1 MTYGF
6 KYITIILYENSKTH
20 KHFID
25 IESERVMIGK
35 ALDRIY
41 AARQIATKTEMKV
54 IDGILNIPTN
64 EIIYL
69 SITDLASRLKVAEAT
84 LVRFCK
90 KLGYNGF
97 QEFKLHLSQEAG
109 MMEKTVDDCMAKKV
123 AHQMIDAI
131 NETSRSI
138 NYNECLKIADILINS
153 GKICAFGVGNS
164 AITAME
170 ISNVLARIGIM
181 VTYTP
186 DPHLQAMITG
196 NLTENDT
203 VILISV
209 SGSTKDIIDVAQ
221 IAKRNKVNIVV
232 ITCYDQSPLAKYA
245 DFILYSTRREAA
257 YEGGSVSTI
266 VSISYIINVL
276 YNAIY
281 EKLGDDGYEFTMRSA
296 RSVANKSL

>member
-1 MTYGF
+1 MLFYRNGDV
-6 KYITIILYENSKTH
+6 IM
-20 KHFID
+20 
-25 IESERVMIGK
+25 VGK
-35 ALDRIY
+35 AIDRIY
-41 AARQIATKTEMKV
+41 AAKEIATKTEKKV
-54 IDGILNIPTN
+54 IDAILDIPPE

-69 SITDLASRLKVAEAT
+69 SISDLASRLKVADAT

-97 QEFKLHLSQEAG
+97 QEFKLHLSQETG
-109 MMEKTVDDCMAKKV
+109 MSNQVSADCVEKRIAL
-123 AHQMIDAI
+123 QMVDAI

-138 NYNECLKIADILINS
+138 KYDQCLKIADMLINS
-153 GKICAFGVGNS
+153 NKICAFGVGNS
-164 AITAME
+164 SITAME

-186 DPHLQAMITG
+186 DTHLQSMITS

-209 SGSTKDIIDVAQ
+209 SGSTKDIIEVAE
-221 IAKRNKVNIVV
+221 IAKRNGVNIVV
-232 ITCYDQSPLAKYA
+232 ITCYDHSPLAKYA
-245 DFILYSTRREAA
+245 DHILYSTRREAA

-281 EKLGDDGYEFTMRSA
+281 EKLGSEGYENTLRTANAVS
-296 RSVANKSL
+296 NKSL

>member
-1 MTYGF
+1 M
-6 KYITIILYENSKTH
+6 
-20 KHFID
+20 
-25 IESERVMIGK
+25 VGK

-41 AARQIATKTEMKV
+41 AAKDIATKTEKK
-54 IDGILNIPTN
+54 IIQGILDTTPS

-69 SITDLASRLKVAEAT
+69 SIGDLAAKLNVAEAT

-97 QEFKLHLSQEAG
+97 QDFKLHLSQDAG
-109 MMEKTVDDCMAKKV
+109 RHGQSTDDCIAKRI
-123 AHQMIDAI
+123 ALQMVDAI

-138 NYNECLKIADILINS
+138 KYEDCLKIADKMINS
-153 GKICAFGVGNS
+153 GKICSFGVGNS

-170 ISNVLARIGIM
+170 ITNVLARVGLT

-186 DPHLQAMITG
+186 DPHLQAMIAS

-203 VILISV
+203 VVLISV
-209 SGSTKDIIDVAQ
+209 SGSTKDIIDVAE
-221 IAKRNKVNIVV
+221 IAKKNGATIVV
-232 ITCYDQSPLAKYA
+232 ITCYDRSPLAKCA
-245 DFILYSTRREAA
+245 DHILFSTRREAA

-281 EKLGDDGYEFTMRSA
+281 EKLGDNGYEYTMRA
-296 RSVANKSL
+296 AKSVANKSL

>member
-1 MTYGF
+1 MVGRA
-6 KYITIILYENSKTH
+6 S
-20 KHFID
+20 
-25 IESERVMIGK
+25 
-35 ALDRIY
+35 DRIQ
-41 AARQIATKTEMKV
+41 AAKEIATKTEKKV

-69 SITDLASRLKVAEAT
+69 SISDLASRLKVADAT

-97 QEFKLHLSQEAG
+97 QDFKLHLSQEAASAG
-109 MMEKTVDDCMAKKV
+109 RDSVDCTVKRIAM
-123 AHQMIDAI
+123 QMVDAI
-131 NETSRSI
+131 NQTSRSI
-138 NYNECLKIADILINS
+138 NYDECLRIADRMIGS

-186 DPHLQAMITG
+186 DPHLQAMITS
-196 NLTENDT
+196 NLTDNDT

-209 SGSTKDIIDVAQ
+209 SGSTKDILDVAEV
-221 IAKRNKVNIVV
+221 AKKNGTRIVV
-232 ITCYDQSPLAKYA
+232 ITCYDHSPLAKYA
-245 DFILYSTRREAA
+245 DHILFSTRREAA

-276 YNAIY
+276 YNAIS
-281 EKLGDDGYEFTMRSA
+281 EKLGENSHEYTMRSA
-296 RSVANKSL
+296 KSVANKSM

>member
-1 MTYGF
+1 
-6 KYITIILYENSKTH
+6 
-20 KHFID
+20 
-25 IESERVMIGK
+25 MIGK

-41 AARQIATKTEMKV
+41 AAKEIATKAEKKV
-54 IDGILNIPTN
+54 INGILNIPPE

-69 SITDLASRLKVAEAT
+69 SISDLASRLKVADAT

-97 QEFKLHLSQEAG
+97 QDFKLHLSQESGRMHRSA
-109 MMEKTVDDCMAKKV
+109 DDCTAKRI
-123 AHQMIDAI
+123 AIQMIDAI

-138 NYNECLKIADILINS
+138 NYDECLKIADLMISS
-153 GKICAFGVGNS
+153 GKVCAFGVGNS

-170 ISNVLARIGIM
+170 ISNVLARLGMM
-181 VTYTP
+181 VTFTA
-186 DPHLQAMITG
+186 DTHLQAMITS
-196 NLTENDT
+196 NLSKNDT

-209 SGSTKDIIDVAQ
+209 SGSTKDIIDVAEV
-221 IAKRNKVNIVV
+221 AKRNGVKIVV
-232 ITCYDQSPLAKYA
+232 ITCYDHSPLAKYA
-245 DFILYSTRREAA
+245 DHILLSTRREAA

-276 YNAIY
+276 YNAIQ
-281 EKLGDDGYEFTMRSA
+281 EKLGDDCHEFTMRSA

>member
-1 MTYGF
+1 
-6 KYITIILYENSKTH
+6 
-20 KHFID
+20 
-25 IESERVMIGK
+25 MIGK

-41 AARQIATKTEMKV
+41 VVKEIATKTEKKV
-54 IDGILNIPTN
+54 IDGILNIPPE

-69 SITDLASRLKVAEAT
+69 SITDLAARLKVAEAT

-97 QEFKLHLSQEAG
+97 QDFKLHLSQEA
-109 MMEKTVDDCMAKKV
+109 MSTERSMADCTTQRIAM
-123 AHQMIDAI
+123 QMVDAI
-131 NETSRSI
+131 NITSRSI
-138 NYNECLKIADILINS
+138 NYEECLRIASLMINS

-170 ISNVLARIGIM
+170 ISNVLARIGMM

-186 DPHLQAMITG
+186 DPHLQAMITS
-196 NLTENDT
+196 NLGENDT

-209 SGSTKDIIDVAQ
+209 SGSTKDIIDVAEV
-221 IAKRNKVNIVV
+221 AKHNGVKIVV
-232 ITCYDQSPLAKYA
+232 ITCHDHSPIAKYA
-245 DFILYSTRREAA
+245 DHILFSTRREAP

-276 YNAIY
+276 YNAIK
-281 EKLGDDGYEFTMRSA
+281 EKLGENGDEYTMRSA

>member
-1 MTYGF
+1 
-6 KYITIILYENSKTH
+6 
-20 KHFID
+20 
-25 IESERVMIGK
+25 MIGK
-35 ALDRIY
+35 ALDRIH
-41 AARQIATKTEMKV
+41 AAQEIATKAEKKV
-54 IDGILNIPTN
+54 IDGILNIPLD
-64 EIIYL
+64 EIIFL
-69 SITDLASRLKVAEAT
+69 SISDLASRLNVAEAT

-97 QEFKLHLSQEAG
+97 QDFKLHLSQEAG
-109 MMEKTVDDCMAKKV
+109 MMERHNADCTEKRIAM
-123 AHQMIDAI
+123 QMIDAI

-138 NYNECLKIADILINS
+138 NYNECLKIADRMIKS
-153 GKICAFGVGNS
+153 GKVCAFGVGNS

-186 DPHLQAMITG
+186 DPHLQAMITS
-196 NLTENDT
+196 NLGKGDT
-203 VILISV
+203 IILISV

-221 IAKRNKVNIVV
+221 IAKKNGVRIVV
-232 ITCYDQSPLAKYA
+232 ITCYDHSPLAKYA
-245 DFILYSTRREAA
+245 DHILFSTRREAA

-281 EKLGDDGYEFTMRSA
+281 ERLGKNANEYTMRA
-296 RSVANKSL
+296 AKSVANKSM